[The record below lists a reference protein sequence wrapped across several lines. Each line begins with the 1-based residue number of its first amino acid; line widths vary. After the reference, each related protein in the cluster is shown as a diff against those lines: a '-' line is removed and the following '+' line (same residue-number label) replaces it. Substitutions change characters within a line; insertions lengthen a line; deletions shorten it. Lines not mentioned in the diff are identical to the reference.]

1 MLTGL
6 HSFLE
11 ALRDNPFSYPFQLLE
26 ATPIPWLVAVIFK
39 ASNARPSSHAAISLV
54 LSLLPPSTVKAACD
68 YIEFSQLTRII
79 SPS

>member
-11 ALRDNPFSYPFQLLE
+11 ALRDNPFPYPFQLLE
-26 ATPIPWLVAVIFK
+26 ATPIPWLVAVFK
-39 ASNARPSSHAAISLV
+39 ASNVRPSSHAAISLV
-54 LSLLPPSTVKAACD
+54 LSLPPPSTVKDACD